1 MFNNIVTYFVIKN
14 RVSGEKNAVFFRT
27 NAFVRSDIDL
37 SQADATGK
45 IYYYE
50 KHDIITSVALSLF
63 AKG

>member
-1 MFNNIVTYFVIKN
+1 MVEFCYLKIKN
-14 RVSGEKNAVFFRT
+14 RVPGEKNAVFLWT

-50 KHDIITSVALSLF
+50 KHDIITFGVF
-63 AKG
+63 KMFTKG